1 MSYNNLIA
9 GKGKGPSEEG
19 RLNILVKTYEQ
30 ENNELKK
37 QLDISKDLE
46 KDVLKLLEENNKE
59 KFDLQRQVKS
69 LDKNLQIEKKVG
81 EGLLKKGEKSIISL
95 LTLTNLLVISI
106 YSGYL

>member
-1 MSYNNLIA
+1 MSFNNLIA

-19 RLNILVKTYEQ
+19 RLNTLVKTYEQ

-37 QLDISKDLE
+37 QLDISKELE

-59 KFDLQRQVKS
+59 KFELQRQVKS

-95 LTLTNLLVISI
+95 FTLTNLLILSI
-106 YSGYL
+106 YSWYL

>member
-1 MSYNNLIA
+1 MSFNNLIA

-81 EGLLKKGEKSIISL
+81 EGLLKKGEKFIISL

>member
-81 EGLLKKGEKSIISL
+81 EGLLKKGDESIISL
-95 LTLTNLLVISI
+95 LPLTNLLMLSI
-106 YSGYL
+106 YSWYL

>member
-1 MSYNNLIA
+1 MSFNNLIA